1 MNTTA
6 YPNDNFGL
14 PPELTPHNP
23 DNLTREQVGKDY
35 RLLATTEIWERPM
48 PSDHIS
54 VYLSFGKIWDMGSS
68 FGSSEKFTYRVPINH
83 PLDPDPSLK
92 QPEWKLPD
100 PPVGHKWHRDD
111 WTQDMLP
118 DGYRPLL
125 ECEID
130 NKEHSDIDWRSED
143 AVGFCEPIDAF
154 FANGVGWFRTKRPL
168 PTQDQDPLCVGPCY
182 AAWQPLPKHL
192 AAPQNGN
199 SRLRTLITDLVNN
212 ATTAQDLHL
221 AAQLVGVLAENLF
234 SED

>member
-1 MNTTA
+1 MNTTS

-23 DNLTREQVGKDY
+23 ANLTREQVGKDY
-35 RLLATTEIWERPM
+35 RLLATTEIWERPEQ
-48 PSDHIS
+48 
-54 VYLSFGKIWDMGSS
+54 KIEI
-68 FGSSEKFTYRVPINH
+68 EKLEGDWHSRNYGLDKTGTYRVPINH

-125 ECEID
+125 ECEMDWEKHGDIEWRD
-130 NKEHSDIDWRSED
+130 PSDEQFQ
-143 AVGFCEPIDAF
+143 VYVT
-154 FANGVGWFRTKRPL
+154 GVYAGGQGWFRTKRRL
-168 PTQDQDPLCVGPCY
+168 PGAEEANLNGP
-182 AAWQPLPKHL
+182 Q
-192 AAPQNGN
+192 
-199 SRLRTLITDLVNN
+199 RLRTLITDLVNN